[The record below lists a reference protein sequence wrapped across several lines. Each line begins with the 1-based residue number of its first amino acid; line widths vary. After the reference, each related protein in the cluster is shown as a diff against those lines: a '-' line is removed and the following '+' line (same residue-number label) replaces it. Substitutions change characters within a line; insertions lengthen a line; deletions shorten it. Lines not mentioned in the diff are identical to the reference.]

1 MEVGKRCRAPGKSF
15 GAVGGTVGGPGGGRR
30 PIGTEAGWY
39 SVSVKEYTVLVV
51 VSFTGEIVLVKRLA
65 EDLMEET
72 KAAEER
78 A

>member
-1 MEVGKRCRAPGKSF
+1 MEDLEEVEDRSVLKL
-15 GAVGGTVGGPGGGRR
+15 
-30 PIGTEAGWY
+30 GWY
-39 SVSVKEYTVLVV
+39 SVSVKEYTVV
-51 VSFTGEIVLVKRLA
+51 VSFTGEIVFVKRLA